1 MAVRCCGAYRLRCR
15 RKAVGGVGRG
25 ESKGVNCKT
34 VEVDHNARQA
44 ILSSTDYRLPTTDYR
59 LPTTDYRLP
68 TTDYRLPT
76 ERLLVVLSLSPY
88 LDTSDE
94 ASLETEALLFEE
106 KIGPRDGAGKTLVV
120 AMSGGVDSAVTA
132 LVMRERGYRVIGM
145 NLRLFSADDPEHRVN
160 PCCGIPAMDDAR
172 ATCATIGV
180 PFYAINMEVEFGE
193 AVVQRFVDEYA
204 AGRTPNPCL
213 ECNRHVKFRHLV
225 HRAKLLGADC
235 LATGHYARI
244 VHGDPVAGS
253 PHRLYRAVD
262 PRKDQSYV
270 LHTMD
275 QEQLG
280 YVRFPLGNLT
290 KPEVRDLARAFG
302 LPVADKAESQEICFV
317 GKGSYAD
324 FVAKRRPDVTRA
336 GEIVDS
342 DGKTI
347 GQHQGLVRHTVG
359 QRRGLGI
366 AAGKPLFVLGLDQKA
381 NQLMVGS
388 RAEASAKAVRAEAV
402 SWTDGAWSDEPVPI
416 DAVVRYRGQPVPAT
430 LHPGPPGSGEATVV
444 FDGEGPIAS
453 PGQAVVFYQ
462 GDEVLGGGT
471 IASVVRTMADT
482 GVSMAGD

>member
-1 MAVRCCGAYRLRCR
+1 M
-15 RKAVGGVGRG
+15 
-25 ESKGVNCKT
+25 
-34 VEVDHNARQA
+34 
-44 ILSSTDYRLPTTDYR
+44 
-59 LPTTDYRLP
+59 
-68 TTDYRLPT
+68 
-76 ERLLVVLSLSPY
+76 VLSLSPY
-88 LDTSDE
+88 LDSPDE
-94 ASLETEALLFEE
+94 TAPEAEALLSEA
-106 KIGPRDGAGKTLVV
+106 KIGPRDGDGKTVVV

-145 NLRLFSADDPEHRVN
+145 NLRLFSPNDPEHRVN
-160 PCCGIPAMDDAR
+160 PCCGIAAMDDAR
-172 ATCATIGV
+172 ATCATMGV
-180 PFYAINMEVEFGE
+180 PFYAIDMEAEFGE

-235 LATGHYARI
+235 LATGHYAR
-244 VHGDPVAGS
+244 VELGTTETGT

-270 LHTMD
+270 LHTMN

-280 YVRFPLGNLT
+280 YVRFPLGHLT

-324 FVAKRRPDVTRA
+324 FVAKRRPDVTRPGDIVNTA
-336 GEIVDS
+336 GETV
-342 DGKTI
+342 

-366 AAGKPLFVLGLDQKA
+366 AAGKPLFVLGLDQEA

-388 RAEASAKAVRAEAV
+388 RADASARSVRAEAV
-402 SWTDGAWSDEPVPI
+402 SLTDGSWPAEPFSI
-416 DAVVRYRGQPVPAT
+416 DAVVRYRGQPVPAMVS
-430 LHPGPPGSGEATVV
+430 LDAAGDATATIV
-444 FDGEGPIAS
+444 FDGDGPIAS
-453 PGQAVVFYQ
+453 PGQAVVFYR

-471 IASVVRTMADT
+471 IQSVIRTRADT
-482 GVSMAGD
+482 PAAMAGD